1 MEFILTPFMYL
12 AGLGLVLSLIVHI
25 SALLGL
31 PSPFG
36 AISWGLHIGIFVVW
50 IPAVIVMNSLVKD
63 FKQKDLWKAALRAC
77 PKWMKY
83 LTYFFF
89 GYAILNFVLFVIMDI
104 SDGSGKGSG
113 SGTPSNVYRGFSGH
127 WMAFYCVAMAIL
139 YSAIHVKEHDEARR
153 CPNGHPVG
161 PSAKFC
167 EECGTKIVELQQTR

>member
-12 AGLGLVLSLIVHI
+12 AGFGLVLSLFVHI

-36 AISWGLHIGIFVVW
+36 EIAWGLHFGIFVVW
-50 IPAVIVMNSLVKD
+50 IPVVIVMNSLTKD
-63 FKQKDLWKAALRAC
+63 FKNRDLWKAALRAC

-89 GYAILNFVLFVIMDI
+89 GYAILNFILFAIIDI
-104 SDGSGKGSG
+104 GGGRG
-113 SGTPSNVYRGFSGH
+113 GGVGTPSNVYRGFSGH
-127 WMAFYCVAMAIL
+127 WMAFYCAAMAIL
-139 YSAIHVKEHDEARR
+139 YSAIHMKEHDEARR
-153 CPNGHPVG
+153 CPNRYPVS

-167 EECGTKIVELQQTR
+167 EECGSKIIEHQDIR